1 MRRLP
6 HAPIWALS
14 FLLFEQ
20 PDVSVNSW
28 DISCPFRNLPIVS
41 LIRHSFHVLFG
52 AVPSTCGFDSKK
64 SGDLWKILWFF
75 YHGLCNFFL
84 ESFFFLFHFFNLFL
98 EWVNQRQI
106 IQCDVIIIIFYVT
119 LSGFTFWCHLV
130 ANKRAR
136 LKCSTFYL
144 NDFSWFFIKAWIC
157 PFFRS
162 SISWISVRRLNS
174 KISRSS
180 FIFFSNFWTISFER
194 RSKFSLRSVILKKG
208 FRFCSYLW
216 CLYLLHVLFFDK
228 LLDLI
233 LMRQL

>member
-64 SGDLWKILWFF
+64 ESILWKFVWCF
-75 YHGLCNFFL
+75 YHSLCNFFL

-119 LSGFTFWCHLV
+119 LSGCTFWCDLV
-130 ANKRAR
+130 VTTRA
-136 LKCSTFYL
+136 LEIKIYNL
-144 NDFSWFFIKAWIC
+144 LPKWFFVV
-157 PFFRS
+157 FHQGMNL
-162 SISWISVRRLNS
+162 SV
-174 KISRSS
+174 
-180 FIFFSNFWTISFER
+180 
-194 RSKFSLRSVILKKG
+194 FSLFNFVNFGAASQ
-208 FRFCSYLW
+208 F
-216 CLYLLHVLFFDK
+216 
-228 LLDLI
+228 
-233 LMRQL
+233 

>member
-1 MRRLP
+1 MRRSP

-75 YHGLCNFFL
+75 YHSLCDFFL

-119 LSGFTFWCHLV
+119 LSGCTFWCHV
-130 ANKRAR
+130 VVTTRA
-136 LKCSTFYL
+136 LEIKIYNL
-144 NDFSWFFIKAWIC
+144 LPKWFFVV
-157 PFFRS
+157 FHQGMNL
-162 SISWISVRRLNS
+162 SV
-174 KISRSS
+174 
-180 FIFFSNFWTISFER
+180 
-194 RSKFSLRSVILKKG
+194 FSLFNFVNFGAASQ
-208 FRFCSYLW
+208 F
-216 CLYLLHVLFFDK
+216 
-228 LLDLI
+228 
-233 LMRQL
+233 